1 MKKTICLILM
11 IVVAMAATTV
21 SADAAGFGG
30 SVTGVK
36 AVSKSYNSVQVSCDK
51 MSGAAGYCFYVS
63 SKANGKYKLKAKTKA
78 HRAVIS
84 GLSTDKE
91 YFFKVRA
98 FKGTSH
104 KTYSGE
110 SNAVAATPKL
120 KTPRITQVKM
130 SGYFNETVKWSA
142 VSGAKKYRVY
152 RSKYKNMKFKRIGT
166 VSANTFKGKVLKQKT
181 VYYYKIKAI
190 RGKHKSEFSKV
201 KKFRSPPNGNLAK
214 YGLGS
219 ISRGADNELT
229 GKTVYFLGSSITYG
243 LSSQGES
250 FADYV
255 CKQCGAVCH
264 KRTYSGTTMA
274 LCKDK
279 PKLSYVE
286 RLTSDPF
293 EGTPDIFLCQL
304 SLNDANHGIRLGTLH
319 NELPS
324 LESMNLGQIDTVAE
338 AIEYITAFVQA
349 KWPDCQIAFF
359 TVKNN
364 GSAQYNEMVK
374 MLNTAKAK
382 WGQNQYGKNL
392 IEVLDIW
399 NNKSFM
405 NVKGETLQL
414 YMRDKNHP
422 TRAGYK
428 ICWLPEVRNF
438 LLSIVPPLDEPI
450 EPEEPVTETEPT
462 EDGQE
467 QILPDTLEPSEEGTG
482 DIVEEMPTEE
492 LDLPVDET
500 SQWYEE

>member
-1 MKKTICLILM
+1 M

-51 MSGAAGYCFYVS
+51 MSGAVGYCFYVS

-152 RSKYKNMKFKRIGT
+152 RSKYKNKKFKRIGT

-286 RLTSDPF
+286 RLTSDSF
-293 EGTPDIFLCQL
+293 DGTPDIFLCQL
-304 SLNDANHGIRLGTLH
+304 SLNDANHKLPLGTISD
-319 NELPS
+319 ELPN
-324 LESMNLGQIDTVAE
+324 LEDMNLNQIDTVAE
-338 AIEYITAFVQA
+338 AIEYITAYA
-349 KWPDCQIAFF
+349 KTKWPNCQIAFY

-364 GSAQYNEMVK
+364 GNARYAEMVK
-374 MLNTAKAK
+374 LLKTAQVK
-382 WGQNQYGKNL
+382 WGQNMYDRNL
-392 IEVLDIW
+392 IEILNIW
-399 NNKSFM
+399 DDKSFM
-405 NVKGETLQL
+405 NVTGDTLRL
-414 YMRDKNHP
+414 YMRDDNHP
-422 TRAGYK
+422 TKAGYK
-428 ICWLPEVRNF
+428 ICWLPRVKSF
-438 LLSIVPPLDEPI
+438 LLSIVPLEIP
-450 EPEEPVTETEPT
+450 PEEPTDDPDPT
-462 EDGQE
+462 ENGDGQTMPDPTDSSDPTDPTDPSDPIDE
-467 QILPDTLEPSEEGTG
+467 QATPEEDSTEV
-482 DIVEEMPTEE
+482 IVEEIG
-492 LDLPVDET
+492 
-500 SQWYEE
+500 QWYEE